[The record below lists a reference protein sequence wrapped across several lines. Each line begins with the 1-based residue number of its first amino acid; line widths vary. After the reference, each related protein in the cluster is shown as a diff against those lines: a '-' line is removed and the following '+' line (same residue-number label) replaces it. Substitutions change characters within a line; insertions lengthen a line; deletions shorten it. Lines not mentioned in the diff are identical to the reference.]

1 MAHRSLTRNRIA
13 PLVLAGALGTFA
25 ACGGRIA
32 PPISVDASADG
43 GPVAP
48 AVTPPTVLRQ
58 RWSPYVI
65 PETQAEPVLFEAQ
78 VSGKTTAATLT
89 IDGKPYPLRDD
100 GAGGDRTADDGIWT
114 VQLPAA
120 TVLAQNKPEW
130 VNRPYVGALRVAGAD
145 ATYNV
150 FAEVWTAAIGNAQL
164 YPVDLGQE
172 TDYVVSYL
180 ARSDQLASLDP
191 AFWARRFYTTHPDQ
205 FDFLNIVLVDGVRDN
220 RHHGMVRNAVSGIG
234 AQRMDVGATFGSAAR
249 LMGYNVFP
257 LSAFFDHGG
266 VGFLHET
273 GHQWINYLP
282 NAPLAGGT
290 PHWPK
295 GSVAINVM
303 GFSIP
308 PSAQGGQ
315 YLYSFAPDSNGGYVV
330 GEPNPGDLT
339 TFNMLELYLMG
350 LASAAEVPEYFAL
363 KDQNLEIRAG
373 QALAAADITPIRVA
387 DIIAAAGPRVPDA
400 ASAQKQFRSA
410 TIVLS
415 ERPLD
420 AYAMSL
426 YDHFARRGEA
436 KTELDC
442 SAGLVAGM
450 RCKPWFLATRGRSTM
465 ATRIR

>member
-13 PLVLAGALGTFA
+13 TLALAGALGTFA

-32 PPISVDASADG
+32 PPISVDAGAAAG
-43 GPVAP
+43 P
-48 AVTPPTVLRQ
+48 AVPVVIAPTVLRQ
-58 RWSPYVI
+58 RWTPYVI

-78 VSGKTTAATLT
+78 VSGKTSAATLT
-89 IDGKPYPLRDD
+89 IDGKVYPLRDD
-100 GAGGDRTADDGIWT
+100 GAGGDLAADDGIWT

-120 TVLAQNKPEW
+120 TVLAKNKPEW

-145 ATYNV
+145 GTYNV
-150 FAEVWTAAIGNAQL
+150 FAEVWTAAIGSARL

-180 ARSDQLASLDP
+180 ARADQLTSLDP
-191 AFWARRFYTTHPDQ
+191 AFWAKRFYATHPDQ
-205 FDFLNIVLVDGVRDN
+205 FDFLNIVLVDGARDN
-220 RHHGMVRNAVSGIG
+220 RHHSMVRNAVSGIG
-234 AQRMDVGATFGSAAR
+234 AQRMDAGATFGSATR

-282 NAPLAGGT
+282 MAPLAGGA

-308 PSAQGGQ
+308 PNAQGGQ
-315 YLYSFAPDSNGGYVV
+315 YPYSFAPDSKGGYVV
-330 GEPNPGDLT
+330 GEQNPEDLT

-363 KDQNLEIRAG
+363 KDQAMDLRAG
-373 QALAAADITPIRVA
+373 QVLGAADIVPVRVA
-387 DIIAAAGPRVPDA
+387 DIVAAAGPRVPDA
-400 ASAQKQFRSA
+400 ASSQKQFRSA
-410 TIVLS
+410 TIILS

-420 AYAMSL
+420 GYAMAL
-426 YDHFARRGEA
+426 YDYFARRGEA
-436 KTELDC
+436 RTELDC
-442 SAGLVAGM
+442 SAGMVAGM
-450 RCKPWFLATRGRSTM
+450 RCKPWYLATGGRSTM
-465 ATRIR
+465 STRIR